1 MSLSLEQLICQLGL
15 QPLPGEGGRF
25 AETYRSTEIL
35 PGAALPERYDGHDR
49 AYGTAIFYLLTG
61 EAESF
66 SALHRLRGD
75 EIYHFYLGDAV
86 EMLLLFADGSSQ
98 RVCLGQDLAAGE
110 RVQFAVPAGTWQG
123 SQLQAG
129 GSYALLGTTMAPG
142 FDPEDFELGMR
153 AVLLERYPAEMERI
167 RSLTRA

>member
-1 MSLSLEQLICQLGL
+1 MSLRLELLISQLEL

-25 AETYRSTEIL
+25 AETYRSAEII
-35 PGAALPERYDGHDR
+35 PGAALPERYGGNDR
-49 AYGTAIFYLLTG
+49 TLGTAIYYLLTD
-61 EAESF
+61 EAESYT
-66 SALHRLRGD
+66 ALHRLRGD

-86 EMLLLFADGSSQ
+86 EMLLLFADGSNQ

-110 RVQFAVPAGTWQG
+110 RVQFVVPAGVWQG
-123 SQLQAG
+123 SRLQLG

-142 FDPEDFELGMR
+142 FDPEDFELGGR
-153 AVLLERYPAEMERI
+153 AELMERYPAERECI